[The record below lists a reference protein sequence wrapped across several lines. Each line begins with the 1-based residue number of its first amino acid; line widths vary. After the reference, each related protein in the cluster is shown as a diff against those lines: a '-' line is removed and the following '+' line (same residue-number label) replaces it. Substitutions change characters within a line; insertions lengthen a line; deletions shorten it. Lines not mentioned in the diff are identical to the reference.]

1 MVMVRKPP
9 SIEGNRLLVV
19 GTTAISHNIEDLGL
33 VDSFSITQHVSQLQ
47 AKEEIL
53 CVLKNSAAAE
63 GGGILTHQ
71 EMTDISEAISSPIG
85 IKQLLETLE
94 MAQSDAQQD
103 GEEVGGPGAFT
114 SSSALRPNLCRLP
127 GAHSNHRI
135 NGIPA
140 RSFPSCEE

>member
-1 MVMVRKPP
+1 M
-9 SIEGNRLLVV
+9 
-19 GTTAISHNIEDLGL
+19 
-33 VDSFSITQHVSQLQ
+33 SQLQ

-63 GGGILTHQ
+63 GEGVLTPQ

-103 GEEVGGPGAFT
+103 GEEGRVTASLF
-114 SSSALRPNLCRLP
+114 L
-127 GAHSNHRI
+127 
-135 NGIPA
+135 
-140 RSFPSCEE
+140 SCLHVRGF